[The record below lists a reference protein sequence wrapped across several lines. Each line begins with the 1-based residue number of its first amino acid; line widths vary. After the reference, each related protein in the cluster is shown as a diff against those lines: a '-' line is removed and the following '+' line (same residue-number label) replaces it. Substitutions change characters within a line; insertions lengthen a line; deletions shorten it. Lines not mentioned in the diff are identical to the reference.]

1 MSTNLATTKMSSK
14 GQVVIP
20 EAIRKRLGLENG
32 SQFVVLGENDTVILK
47 TIATPSKKELSGLL
61 AKARKAAKAAGLKQ
75 KDVTDAIA
83 KAQDETRRQNLSNLN
98 FMVLDAASLPD
109 HLELKESFEYVMAF
123 DAIHDQT
130 RPQDVL
136 RGIYHMLVA
145 DGLFSMVDIAAQSN
159 LADNLGHPMG
169 PFLYTVSLM
178 HCMPVGLVNGGA
190 GLGMMWGREKAE
202 EMLKEAG
209 FQKVQV
215 LEIPDDPFN
224 FHFLS
229 RK

>member
-83 KAQDETRRQNLSNLN
+83 KA
-98 FMVLDAASLPD
+98 
-109 HLELKESFEYVMAF
+109 
-123 DAIHDQT
+123 
-130 RPQDVL
+130 
-136 RGIYHMLVA
+136 RGIA
-145 DGLFSMVDIAAQSN
+145 
-159 LADNLGHPMG
+159 
-169 PFLYTVSLM
+169 
-178 HCMPVGLVNGGA
+178 
-190 GLGMMWGREKAE
+190 
-202 EMLKEAG
+202 
-209 FQKVQV
+209 
-215 LEIPDDPFN
+215 
-224 FHFLS
+224 
-229 RK
+229 